1 MGNRNGLVMALNK
14 RSDLTK
20 ALSKISAKDPNLAK
34 QIQSTKLD
42 WYKLKNQAD
51 EETADLYI
59 YDEIMPAYMAEW
71 FGGVSAQGLI
81 EELNEISASTIN
93 VRINSP
99 GGAVFEAI
107 AIYNALISHSAAIN
121 VYVDSLAASA
131 ASVIA
136 MAGDK
141 ITMMVGSQ
149 MMIHDAMG
157 LEMGNAAEMREYADF
172 LDRQSDNIASI
183 YAEKSGGDA
192 KDLRGLMLAET
203 WLYPEEAVELGL
215 ADEVYTRPSNAD
227 PAPEEEDPDKE
238 SEPDPEDPN
247 EEEEPPEPDEE
258 DPENLMNRRHSI
270 VARGFKYAGRRRAP
284 APPSNSNIPDSE
296 LDKFIAALAK
306 RK

>member
-71 FGGVSAQGLI
+71 FGGVSAQ
-81 EELNEISASTIN
+81 
-93 VRINSP
+93 
-99 GGAVFEAI
+99 
-107 AIYNALISHSAAIN
+107 
-121 VYVDSLAASA
+121 DSLAASA

-258 DPENLMNRRHSI
+258 DPENLMNRR
-270 VARGFKYAGRRRAP
+270 P
-284 APPSNSNIPDSE
+284 EDSNMRVGDVPLHHRPIQTFLIPNWTSSS
-296 LDKFIAALAK
+296 LH
-306 RK
+306 